1 MPKKTTYDPNWREF
15 IGAQL
20 VQVVEEFGH
29 LIGDDLVAQIDKAME
44 IQAVGAMRRNGTFPD
59 NLVTGYTNPAIL
71 RAFTVGWIG
80 ARKSLSFSK

>member
-1 MPKKTTYDPNWREF
+1 M
-15 IGAQL
+15 
-20 VQVVEEFGH
+20 VEEFGH
-29 LIGDDLVAQIDKAME
+29 LIGDDLIAQIDKAME

-80 ARKSLSFSK
+80 ARKSSILIPNNFKSTFLISESRPRN